1 MMEVRFKLLKAGD
14 RLVSFTKHNLV
25 IKKDNGQFY
34 VYPLTGMD
42 NKGPAFGTNYEV
54 VDAHDSE
61 LLSDEFALVCK
72 GEEYYVY
79 LVSGYEFGLPQ
90 LDKELC
96 FVIKKGNDKI
106 EYYDTESRMKTSK
119 PAEAA

>member
-25 IKKDNGQFY
+25 IKKENGQFY

-42 NKGPAFGTNYEV
+42 NNGPVFGTNYEV
-54 VDAHDSE
+54 VDVHDAE

-72 GEEYYVY
+72 GGEYYVY
-79 LVSGYEFGLPQ
+79 LVSGFENGVPQ
-90 LDKELC
+90 LDKDIC
-96 FVIKKGNDKI
+96 FVIKKGNDKV
-106 EYYDTESRMKTSK
+106 EYFDTVTRLKSSK